1 MGFRREQRHFGLT
14 WLLVSLVCLTLALL
28 AACGESD
35 VVLNPSP
42 AASAPSTPAEASDAT
57 SPDYARWS
65 VPVLRSALKA
75 ALSSGRDGEPSA
87 PTSVTRALKRYFASV
102 DPAADFN
109 GASQVRFVWAFTVA
123 PQHGMFE
130 STSTEQ
136 YVDVYFWADGEDMVA
151 AGAIAPGFS
160 SHLMRLSRPSSAEVW
175 HVDGLYTP

>member
-1 MGFRREQRHFGLT
+1 MGFRREQRHFGLA
-14 WLLVSLVCLTLALL
+14 WPLVCLVCLSLALL

-75 ALSSGRDGEPSA
+75 AFSSGRDGEPSA
-87 PTSVTRALKRYFASV
+87 PTSVTRALKQYFASV

-151 AGAIAPGFS
+151 AGTIAPGFG

>member
-1 MGFRREQRHFGLT
+1 MRFPREQGRFGLA
-14 WLLVSLVCLTLALL
+14 WLLVALLCLLPALL

-42 AASAPSTPAEASDAT
+42 ASSPPSAAAEASDAS

-75 ALSSGRDGEPSA
+75 AFSSGRDGKPSA
-87 PTSVTRALKRYFASV
+87 PTSVTRALERYFASV
-102 DPAADFN
+102 DPADFN
-109 GASQVRFVWAFTVA
+109 GASRVRFVWAFTVA

-130 STSTEQ
+130 STSTEH
-136 YVDVYFWADGEDMVA
+136 YVAVYFWADGEDMVA
-151 AGAIAPGFS
+151 AGTIAPGFS